1 MRDLYVQEYV
11 AKARGDSALSSA
23 QCWVSMHV
31 AVDAQLCFVFD
42 LIRAFVCERP
52 GQLCARFWA

>member
-1 MRDLYVQEYV
+1 MRDPYVQEYV

-23 QCWVSMHV
+23 QCWVSLHV

-52 GQLCARFWA
+52 GQLCA